1 MTYGGVCLQITV
13 RPEKENEHAQI
24 LEIVQLAF
32 RRIDES
38 QFVNRLRNGKDYV
51 SSLSLVAE
59 YENKIIGQVLFYP
72 IKISLNG
79 KKVQSLYLACVA
91 VHPSFQRKGIG
102 SRLVEE
108 GLKIGKTL
116 GFKSI
121 IVIGY
126 PEYYPRF
133 GFEKASKWGI
143 KTAQTVPD
151 EALLA
156 KELVTDGLKEC
167 AGTIEFPQEFG
178 DCV

>member
-1 MTYGGVCLQITV
+1 MQITV
-13 RPEKENEHAQI
+13 RPEKESEHAQI
-24 LEIVQLAF
+24 LEVVHLAF

-38 QFVNRLRNGKDYV
+38 QFVDRLRNGKEYV

-59 YENKIIGQVLFYP
+59 YENKIAGQVLFYP
-72 IKISLNG
+72 IKISLSG
-79 KKVQSLYLACVA
+79 KNVQSLYLACVA

-102 SRLVEE
+102 SRLVKE
-108 GLKIGKTL
+108 GLAIGKNL
-116 GFKSI
+116 RFKSV
-121 IVIGY
+121 IVIGH
-126 PEYYPRF
+126 PEYYQRF

-143 KTAQTVPD
+143 KTVHAVPD